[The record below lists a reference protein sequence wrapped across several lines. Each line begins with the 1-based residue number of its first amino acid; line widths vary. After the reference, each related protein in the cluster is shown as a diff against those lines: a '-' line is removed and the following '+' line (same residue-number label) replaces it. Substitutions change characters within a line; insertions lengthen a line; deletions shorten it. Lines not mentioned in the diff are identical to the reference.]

1 MDKIKFFISSL
12 ASRKNTFCSPL
23 KKWLFLSIFIL
34 SVFMLSKPDTTFSQ
48 DEVKLP
54 ILLYHNVT
62 SAYRAED
69 EQLHITPERFR
80 EHMTALKANGFTPI
94 SFQEYYDYRV
104 NGAFLP
110 AKPIIISFDDGYIT
124 NYEYAYPILK
134 ELNMKAT
141 FFAVTRSSF
150 YPTAFP
156 IPHYD
161 WKMANEMQSSGLIE
175 IESHSYTHP
184 RHADLTLQKIEQE
197 ARLSYFDIKTFLHKE
212 PLVYSYPNG
221 SFSEQTKQIVRKA
234 GYKMQVKVGNDGVN
248 TDRTPLDEL
257 IRINI
262 GGLTT
267 PQQLL
272 QLLETFLNS

>member
-1 MDKIKFFISSL
+1 MKKTTIRRLSKKLFFIV
-12 ASRKNTFCSPL
+12 F
-23 KKWLFLSIFIL
+23 
-34 SVFMLSKPDTTFSQ
+34 FMLGMLLSTASSQ
-48 DEVKLP
+48 EQVKLP
-54 ILLYHNVT
+54 ILLYHNIA
-62 SAYRAED
+62 SSYPIED

-80 EHMTALKANGFTPI
+80 EHMTALKASGFTPI
-94 SFQEYYDYRV
+94 SFREYYDYRV
-104 NGAFLP
+104 NASPLP
-110 AKPIIISFDDGYIT
+110 DKPIIISFDDGYIT

-141 FFAVTRSSF
+141 FFAVTKSSF

-161 WKMANEMQSSGLIE
+161 WEMAREMQNSGLID

-184 RHADLTLQKIEQE
+184 KHTDLTPEKTEQE
-197 ARLSYFDIKTFLHKE
+197 ARLSYYAIRTFLQKG

-221 SFSEQTKQIVRKA
+221 AFSEQTKQAVRKA
-234 GYKMQVKVGNDGVN
+234 GYQMQVKVGNNGVN
-248 TDRTPLDEL
+248 TNDTPLDEL

-267 PQQLL
+267 SQQLI
-272 QLLETFLNS
+272 QLLENYLKS

>member
-1 MDKIKFFISSL
+1 MDKIRIHNCFRSL
-12 ASRKNTFCSPL
+12 RKSASGLLLRKL
-23 KKWLFLSIFIL
+23 LFLSICIL
-34 SVFMLSKPDTTFSQ
+34 GIFAFSILDTAFSKES
-48 DEVKLP
+48 VKLP

-62 SAYRAED
+62 SAYSAEE

-80 EHMTALKANGFTPI
+80 EHMTALKESGFHPI

-110 AKPIIISFDDGYIT
+110 DKPIIISFDDGYIT
-124 NYEYAYPILK
+124 NYQYAYPILK

-161 WKMANEMQSSGLIE
+161 WKMANEMQRSGLIE

-184 RHADLTLQKIEQE
+184 KHTDLTLQSIEQE
-197 ARLSYFDIKTFLHKE
+197 ARLSYYDIKTYLHKE

-221 SFSEQTKQIVRKA
+221 SFSKQTKQLVRKA
-234 GYKMQVKVGNDGVN
+234 GYQMQVKVGNDGVN

-267 PQQLL
+267 PRQLL